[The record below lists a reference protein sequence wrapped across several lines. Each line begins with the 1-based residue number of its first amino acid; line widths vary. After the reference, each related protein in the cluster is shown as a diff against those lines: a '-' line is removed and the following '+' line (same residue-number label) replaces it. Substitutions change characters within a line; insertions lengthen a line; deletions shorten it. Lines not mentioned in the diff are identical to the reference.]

1 MSQVLAI
8 SSETEI
14 TGTPEQSQSR
24 SSNVD
29 FDALLEK
36 EKQKLSFPFPFSM
49 LQSLFSIPFTFIYG
63 GDASV
68 KKVDVKPQ
76 LNNDEHSP
84 RPVIHQ
90 ASKKQD
96 IEKNEAKSSLNPN
109 SPVERQKTNNIQF
122 TGNVINK
129 LFVGELE
136 LTPEFYNIL
145 LTAKNK
151 VASLRGVDVDDL
163 ISQIQDKI
171 KLLKDNGK
179 VEMSLQLKPENL
191 GTILM
196 SVTSNKGV
204 ISINLYA
211 DNVAREALEES
222 IQELEKSLKRVNL
235 NIGSLNVFS
244 DEKRK
249 NNRGELA
256 ELLYNNSGGING
268 NRSN

>member
-14 TGTPEQSQSR
+14 TRTPEQSQSR
-24 SSNVD
+24 SSDVD
-29 FDALLEK
+29 FDGLLEK
-36 EKQKLSFPFPFSM
+36 EKQKLSFPFPFSII
-49 LQSLFSIPFTFIYG
+49 QSLFSIPFTFFHG

-68 KKVDVKPQ
+68 QKVDNKPQ
-76 LNNDEHSP
+76 LSNDEHNSHIA
-84 RPVIHQ
+84 VQQIN
-90 ASKKQD
+90 KKQD
-96 IEKNEAKSSLNPN
+96 TENTETKSALRPN
-109 SPVERQKTNNIQF
+109 SSIERQKTDNIRF
-122 TGNVINK
+122 TGNAVNT
-129 LFVGELE
+129 FFAGELK
-136 LTPEFYNIL
+136 LTPEFYNII

-151 VASLRGVDVDDL
+151 VASLRGIDVDDL

-179 VEMSLQLKPENL
+179 MELSLQLKPENL

-204 ISINLYA
+204 ITINLYA

-222 IQELEKSLKRVNL
+222 IQDLENSLKRVNL

-244 DEKRK
+244 DDKRK
-249 NNRGELA
+249 NNRRELA
-256 ELLYNNSGGING
+256 DLLYNN
-268 NRSN
+268 